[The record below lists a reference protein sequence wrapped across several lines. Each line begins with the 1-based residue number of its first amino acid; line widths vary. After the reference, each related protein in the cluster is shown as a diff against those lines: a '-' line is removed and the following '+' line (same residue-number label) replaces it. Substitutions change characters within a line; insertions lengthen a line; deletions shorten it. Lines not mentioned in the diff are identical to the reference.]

1 LKVLF
6 NALIKNLIF
15 KFAIVDYNFIKRWV
29 GVNPLGMTN
38 KTKQAYTL
46 HPPQMLNPKMPK
58 NESIN
63 GETTVRI
70 RNGNTESKELSI
82 MMIII

>member
-1 LKVLF
+1 
-6 NALIKNLIF
+6 
-15 KFAIVDYNFIKRWV
+15 
-29 GVNPLGMTN
+29 MTN